1 MINADMRNYDFYLY
15 SDPAQDDY
23 GQSVL
28 SEEPQGK
35 IRIAIFTT
43 TQAVQDNIN
52 YSTAQYVGMTTES
65 INDRFVIDYEGQK
78 LKVLYVLKKGRFNQ
92 AFMGAM

>member
-15 SDPAQDDY
+15 VAADDY

-28 SEEPQGK
+28 TEDVQG
-35 IRIAIFTT
+35 AIKMAIYPT
-43 TQAVQDNIN
+43 TQAIQDNIN
-52 YSTAQYVGMTTES
+52 YKAAQYVGMTTET
-65 INDRFVIDYEGQK
+65 INDRYVIDYEGQK

-92 AFMGAM
+92 AFLAVM